1 MNSLISYIKNVLK
14 NIEESKN
21 KFISKDWEKIEK
33 SFPFANDGLKNA
45 LTKNLES

>member
-21 KFISKDWEKIEK
+21 KFISKDWEKI
-33 SFPFANDGLKNA
+33 FANDGLKNT